1 MRISPQRLDELI
13 SKMQYKAKNITTKM
27 EPEVFEDVAYC
38 LEQFQQFRRGE
49 HESPKFLVGD
59 FVVYKKVFIGIVL
72 KTWWSV
78 QHGYSYDVYIRSWS
92 RIQEIPEEQLE
103 RYRVRHKEL
112 NEEEMEYQRSD
123 GF

>member
-1 MRISPQRLDELI
+1 M
-13 SKMQYKAKNITTKM
+13 
-27 EPEVFEDVAYC
+27 
-38 LEQFQQFRRGE
+38 
-49 HESPKFLVGD
+49 KFLVGD

-72 KTWWSV
+72 KIWYSP
-78 QHGYSYDVYIRSWS
+78 QNGYSYDVYIRSWS
-92 RIQEIPEEQLE
+92 RIDEIPEDQLE

>member
-49 HESPKFLVGD
+49 HENPKFLVGD
-59 FVVYKKVFIGIVL
+59 SVVYKKVFIGIVL

-92 RIQEIPEEQLE
+92 RIQEIPEDQLE

-112 NEEEMEYQRSD
+112 NEEEMEYQRD
-123 GF
+123 GGF